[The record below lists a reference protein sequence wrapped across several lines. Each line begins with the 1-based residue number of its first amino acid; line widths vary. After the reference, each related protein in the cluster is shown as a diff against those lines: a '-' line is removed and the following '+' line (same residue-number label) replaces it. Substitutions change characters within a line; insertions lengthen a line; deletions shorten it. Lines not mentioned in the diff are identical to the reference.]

1 MSQKIGRPKAE
12 NPKEIRF
19 SVRLDAETDGR
30 LQEYCSKHNVTKGK
44 AIREGIQLLLA
55 NSK

>member
-1 MSQKIGRPKAE
+1 MSQKIGRPKTE

-19 SVRLDAETDGR
+19 SVRLDAETDCR

-55 NSK
+55 KSK